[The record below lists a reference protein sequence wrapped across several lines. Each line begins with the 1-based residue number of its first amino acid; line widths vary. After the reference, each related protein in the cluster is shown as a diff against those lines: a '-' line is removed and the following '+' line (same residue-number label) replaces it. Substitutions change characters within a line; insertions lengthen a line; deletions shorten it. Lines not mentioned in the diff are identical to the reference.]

1 MRKNATFEIWNVYQ
15 KKLSESINYQNYY
28 FIIFLKPYLTDDVS
42 KNPLLLEL
50 EVHEKCEV

>member
-1 MRKNATFEIWNVYQ
+1 MHKNLNLFHNFFE
-15 KKLSESINYQNYY
+15 
-28 FIIFLKPYLTDDVS
+28 PYLTDDVP